1 MTSPLSLTSALMCGF
16 PSLPYVLP
24 FKIFLSK
31 YRMCILKG
39 GMLWRDANHIRHLFL
54 NLSDVFLTARC
65 TQGMS
70 PREGGRERL
79 RVGEK
84 GGVWE
89 DRGERTNPGVNMCKK
104 KKKRVVSSLNMN
116 FAYVVITG
124 GSSHMEGDNLVLLKA
139 ARLPLSVAALQ
150 WGRWGTRVTHP

>member
-1 MTSPLSLTSALMCGF
+1 MHAGNVSS
-16 PSLPYVLP
+16 
-24 FKIFLSK
+24 
-31 YRMCILKG
+31 R
-39 GMLWRDANHIRHLFL
+39 R
-54 NLSDVFLTARC
+54 
-65 TQGMS
+65 
-70 PREGGRERL
+70 REREAEGW
-79 RVGEK
+79 RERRGVGGQGRK
-84 GGVWE
+84 NKS
-89 DRGERTNPGVNMCKK
+89 RGEYVQK